1 MLLLGQSVKCIWIN
15 LVYLVVVQGES
26 GHSVQPREGP
36 VVEDGDVVLPEVEV
50 VQLSQMS
57 ECHCRDVLQLIVG
70 QN

>member
-36 VVEDGDVVLPEVEV
+36 VVEDGDVVLAEVEV
-50 VQLSQMS
+50 VQLPEVPQG
-57 ECHCRDVLQLIVG
+57 HCGDVLQLIIG
-70 QN
+70 